1 MRAGTKS
8 TAPHILSSLDKPQVQ
23 RLAAAIATIV
33 TFDVAMGLTYPLLSF
48 LLKAQE
54 YGEALIGLN
63 AAMTPI
69 GLILVSYFIPS
80 LVSLMG
86 SKNLV
91 RIAAVLMSITL
102 LGFKVFPSIEAWFVL
117 RFLLGIAGGVLFGLS
132 ETWVVQAAE
141 GPARARIM
149 AFYAAILSAGFAIGP
164 FMLPFTGYEGWMPFL
179 IASSLGIL
187 TLIPIVFVRTEDKT
201 PDEGKAM
208 SMMEFI
214 PLAPML
220 VTAVF
225 VFSFMDSGVLALFP
239 IFGTESGLSK
249 DVASYALG
257 VLIVGNAV
265 LQFFVGWLADR
276 LPKYFVI
283 AGCSLTTV
291 IMCALLPFVMGDVW
305 MWPVLV
311 VLGTAGFSI
320 YTVSLAIF
328 GERFKG
334 SALIAGASAFAAM
347 WGAGG
352 IISPPAVGFAMESY
366 GPNAMPAVMGAV
378 YALLAVFVVLRIIQ
392 GRR

>member
-1 MRAGTKS
+1 MGAGTNV
-8 TAPHILSSLDKPQVQ
+8 TAGSGLKHLNRQQVV

-48 LLKAQE
+48 LLKAQN
-54 YGEALIGLN
+54 YGELVIGLN

-69 GLILVSYFIPS
+69 GLILISYFIPS
-80 LVSLMG
+80 LVSLLG

-91 RIAAVLMSITL
+91 RIAAVLMCVAL
-102 LGFKVFPSIEAWFVL
+102 LGFKTFPNIEAWFFL

-149 AFYAAILSAGFAIGP
+149 ALYAAILSAGFAIGP
-164 FMLPFTGYEGWMPFL
+164 FMLPFTGYEGWMPFI
-179 IASSLGIL
+179 IAASLGIL
-187 TLIPIVFVRTEDKT
+187 TLIPIIYVTTEDRS
-201 PDEGKAM
+201 PDEHKAM
-208 SMMEFI
+208 SMLDFI

-239 IFGTESGLSK
+239 VFGTESGLSK
-249 DVASYALG
+249 DVTSFALG
-257 VLIVGNAV
+257 VMIIGNAV

-276 LPKYFVI
+276 IPKYFVI
-283 AGCSLTTV
+283 AACCFTTV
-291 IMCALLPFVMGDVW
+291 VMCAVLPFAMGTLW

-347 WGAGG
+347 WGIGG
-352 IISPPAVGFAMESY
+352 IISPPSVGFAMESY
-366 GPNAMPAVMGAV
+366 GPNAMPAVMGLA
-378 YALLAVFVVLRIIQ
+378 YALLAVFILVRIGQ

>member
-1 MRAGTKS
+1 MRAGTKPTAS
-8 TAPHILSSLDKPQVQ
+8 TQLTSLDRDQIQ
-23 RLAAAIATIV
+23 RIAAAIATIV

-48 LLKAQE
+48 LLKAQN
-54 YGEALIGLN
+54 YGEAVIGLN

-69 GLILVSYFIPS
+69 GLILVSYFIPP
-80 LVSLMG
+80 LVSSVG
-86 SKNLV
+86 SKALV
-91 RIAAVLMSITL
+91 RFAAVLMCLTL
-102 LGFKVFPSIEAWFVL
+102 LGFKAFPTIEAWFVL
-117 RFLLGIAGGVLFGLS
+117 RFLLGVAGGVLFGLS

-149 AFYAAILSAGFAIGP
+149 ALYAAILSAGFAIGP
-164 FMLPFTGYEGWMPFL
+164 FMLPFTGYEGWAPFV

-187 TLIPIVFVRTEDKT
+187 TLIPIMFVQTEDRAA
-201 PDEGKAM
+201 DEDKAM
-208 SMMEFI
+208 SMLDFM

-239 IFGTESGLSK
+239 IFGTESGLSR

-257 VLIVGNAV
+257 VLIIGNAV

-276 LPKYFVI
+276 FPKYFVI
-283 AGCSLTTV
+283 AACCMTTV
-291 IMCALLPFVMGDVW
+291 IMCAILPMVMGDLL

-311 VLGTAGFSI
+311 IMGTAGFSI

-347 WGAGG
+347 WGLGG
-352 IISPPAVGFAMESY
+352 IIAPPSIGYAMESY
-366 GPNAMPAVMGAV
+366 GPNAMPTLMGVV
-378 YALLAVFVVLRIIQ
+378 YALLAVFIVMRIGQ

>member
-1 MRAGTKS
+1 MRVGTKPTS
-8 TAPHILSSLDKPQVQ
+8 SRSLRSLDKQQIQ

-33 TFDVAMGLTYPLLSF
+33 AFDVAMGLTYPLLSF
-48 LLKAQE
+48 LLKSQN
-54 YGEALIGLN
+54 YGEAVIGLN

-69 GLILVSYFIPS
+69 GLILVSYFIPP

-91 RIAAVLMSITL
+91 RIAAVLMGITL
-102 LGFKVFPSIEAWFVL
+102 LGFKAFPTIEAWFVL
-117 RFLLGIAGGVLFGLS
+117 RFLLGVAGGILFGLS
-132 ETWVVQAAE
+132 ETWVVQAAD

-149 AFYAAILSAGFAIGP
+149 ALYAAILSAGFAIGP
-164 FMLPFTGYEGWMPFL
+164 FMLPFTGYEGWMPFI

-187 TLIPIVFVRTEDKT
+187 TLIPVIFVTTQDKTEDE
-201 PDEGKAM
+201 DRAM
-208 SMMEFI
+208 TMLDFM

-249 DVASYALG
+249 DVTSYALG
-257 VLIVGNAV
+257 VLIIGNAV

-283 AGCSLTTV
+283 AGCCLTTV
-291 IMCALLPFVMGDVW
+291 IMCAVLPMVMGDLL

-347 WGAGG
+347 WGLGG
-352 IISPPAVGFAMESY
+352 IISPPAIGYAMEAY
-366 GPNAMPAVMGAV
+366 GPNAMPAIMGLA
-378 YALLAVFVVLRIIQ
+378 YALLAVFIVLRIAQ

>member
-1 MRAGTKS
+1 MGIQIKA
-8 TAPHILSSLDKPQVQ
+8 TAARGLKGLDRDQVV

-33 TFDVAMGLTYPLLSF
+33 SFDVAMGLTYPLLSF
-48 LLKAQE
+48 LLKAQN
-54 YGEALIGLN
+54 YGEAVIGLN

-69 GLILVSYFIPS
+69 GLVFISYFIPP
-80 LVSLMG
+80 LVSFMG

-91 RIAAVLMSITL
+91 RVASVLMCVTL
-102 LGFKVFPSIEAWFVL
+102 IGFKVFTSIEAWFVL
-117 RFLLGIAGGVLFGLS
+117 RFLLGMAGGVLFGLS

-149 AFYAAILSAGFAIGP
+149 ALYAAILSAGFAIGP
-164 FMLPFTGYEGWMPFL
+164 FMLPFTGYDGWTPFI

-187 TLIPIVFVRTEDKT
+187 TLIPIMFVKAQDKTDDEDK
-201 PDEGKAM
+201 AM
-208 SMMEFI
+208 TMFDFM

-239 IFGTESGLSK
+239 IYGTESGLSK
-249 DVASYALG
+249 DVTSFALG
-257 VLIVGNAV
+257 VLIIGNAV
-265 LQFFVGWLADR
+265 LQFFVGWLADKF
-276 LPKYFVI
+276 PKYFVI
-283 AGCSLTTV
+283 AWCCVTTMV
-291 IMCALLPFVMGDVW
+291 MCAVLPLVVGDLL

-311 VLGTAGFSI
+311 ILGTAGFSI

-347 WGAGG
+347 WGIGG
-352 IISPPAVGFAMESY
+352 IISPPSIGYAMESY
-366 GPNAMPAVMGAV
+366 GPNAMPAIMGAV
-378 YALLAVFVVLRIIQ
+378 YALLAVFIVLRIVQ

>member
-1 MRAGTKS
+1 MQAGTTS
-8 TAPHILSSLDKPQVQ
+8 TGPDALKRLDKQQ
-23 RLAAAIATIV
+23 LLRLASAIATIV
-33 TFDVAMGLTYPLLSF
+33 TFDVSMGLTYPLLSF
-48 LLKAQE
+48 LLKEQN
-54 YGEALIGLN
+54 YGEAVIGLN

-91 RIAAVLMSITL
+91 RIAAVLMCVTL
-102 LGFKVFPSIEAWFVL
+102 LGFKAFPSIEAWFAL
-117 RFLLGIAGGVLFGLS
+117 RFLLGIAGGILFGLS

-149 AFYAAILSAGFAIGP
+149 AFYAAVLSAGFAIGP
-164 FMLPFTGYEGWMPFL
+164 FMLPFTGYDGWMPFL
-179 IASSLGIL
+179 IASGLSIL
-187 TLIPIVFVRTEDKT
+187 TLIPVVFVRTEDKS
-201 PDEGKAM
+201 PDEAKAM
-208 SMMEFI
+208 SMLEFI

-257 VLIVGNAV
+257 VLIIGNAV

-276 LPKYFVI
+276 VPKYFVI
-283 AGCSLTTV
+283 AGCSFTTV
-291 IMCALLPFVMGDVW
+291 VMCAVLPFVMGDLM

-378 YALLAVFVVLRIIQ
+378 YALLAVFIVMRIAQ

>member
-1 MRAGTKS
+1 MRVGTQPTVSKS
-8 TAPHILSSLDKPQVQ
+8 LRNLDKKQVQ

-33 TFDVAMGLTYPLLSF
+33 AFDVAMGLTYPLLSF
-48 LLKAQE
+48 LLKAQN
-54 YGEALIGLN
+54 YGEAIIGLS

-69 GLILVSYFIPS
+69 GLILISYFIPP
-80 LVSLMG
+80 LVAWMG
-86 SKNLV
+86 SKTLV
-91 RIAAVLMSITL
+91 RIAAVLTCVTL

-117 RFLLGIAGGVLFGLS
+117 RFLLGVAGGVLFGLS
-132 ETWVVQAAE
+132 EAWVVQAAE

-149 AFYAAILSAGFAIGP
+149 ALYAAILSAGFAIGP

-179 IASSLGIL
+179 FAASLGLL
-187 TLIPIVFVRTEDKT
+187 TLIPIMFVQTEDRT
-201 PDEGKAM
+201 ADEESAM
-208 SMMEFI
+208 TMLDFL

-239 IFGTESGLSK
+239 VFGTESGLSK
-249 DVASYALG
+249 DVTSYALG
-257 VLIVGNAV
+257 VLIIGNAF

-283 AGCSLTTV
+283 AGCCVTTV
-291 IMCALLPFVMGDVW
+291 TMCAILPSVMGELL
-305 MWPVLV
+305 MWPVLL
-311 VLGTAGFSI
+311 VLGTAGFSV

-328 GERFKG
+328 GERFRG

-347 WGAGG
+347 WGLGG
-352 IISPPAVGFAMESY
+352 IVSPPLVGFAMEGY
-366 GPNAMPAVMGAV
+366 GPNAMPAIMALA
-378 YALLAVFVVLRIIQ
+378 YALLAVFIVLRIVQ

>member
-1 MRAGTKS
+1 MGAGTNA
-8 TAPHILSSLDKPQVQ
+8 TAANALSSLNKQQVG

-48 LLKAQE
+48 LLKAQQ
-54 YGEALIGLN
+54 YGELLIGLN

-69 GLILVSYFIPS
+69 GLILVSYFIPK
-80 LVSLMG
+80 LVSFMG

-91 RIAAVLMSITL
+91 RIAAVLLCATL
-102 LGFKVFPSIEAWFVL
+102 LAFKVFPSIEAWFFL
-117 RFLLGIAGGVLFGLS
+117 RFLLGVTGGVLFGLS
-132 ETWVVQAAE
+132 EAWVVQAAE

-149 AFYAAILSAGFAIGP
+149 ALYAAILSAGFAIGP
-164 FMLPFTGYEGWMPFL
+164 FMLPFTGYEGWAPFI
-179 IASSLGIL
+179 IAATFAIL
-187 TLIPIVFVRTEDKT
+187 TLIPIIYVTTEDKT
-201 PDEGKAM
+201 SDETQTM
-208 SMMEFI
+208 SMLDFI

-249 DVASYALG
+249 DVTSFALG
-257 VLIVGNAV
+257 VLIIGNAV

-276 LPKYFVI
+276 FPKYFVI
-283 AGCSLTTV
+283 AACCFTTV
-291 IMCALLPFVMGDVW
+291 IMCAILPMVMGSLL

-311 VLGTAGFSI
+311 ILGTAGFSI

-352 IISPPAVGFAMESY
+352 IISPPSVGYAMELY
-366 GPNAMPAVMGAV
+366 GPNALPAVMAV
-378 YALLAVFVVLRIIQ
+378 AYVLLAVFILFRISQ

>member
-1 MRAGTKS
+1 MHAGTQPSASKY
-8 TAPHILSSLDKPQVQ
+8 LRNLDKQQIQ
-23 RLAAAIATIV
+23 RLSAAIATIV

-48 LLKAQE
+48 LLKAQN
-54 YGEALIGLN
+54 YGEAIIGLN

-69 GLILVSYFIPS
+69 GLILVSYFIPP
-80 LVSLMG
+80 LVAWMG
-86 SKNLV
+86 SKTLV
-91 RIAAVLMSITL
+91 RIAAVLTCLTL

-117 RFLLGIAGGVLFGLS
+117 RFLLGVAGGVLFGLS
-132 ETWVVQAAE
+132 EAWVVQAAE

-149 AFYAAILSAGFAIGP
+149 ALYAAILSAGFAIGP
-164 FMLPFTGYEGWMPFL
+164 FMLPFTGYDGWMPFVL
-179 IASSLGIL
+179 ASSLGIL
-187 TLIPIVFVRTEDKT
+187 TLIPIMFVQTEDKT
-201 PDEGKAM
+201 ADEERTM
-208 SMMEFI
+208 TMMDFL

-249 DVASYALG
+249 DVTSYALG
-257 VLIVGNAV
+257 VLIIGNAV
-265 LQFFVGWLADR
+265 LQFFIGWLADR

-283 AGCSLTTV
+283 AGCCLTTI
-291 IMCALLPFVMGDVW
+291 IMCAILPSVMGELL

-347 WGAGG
+347 WGLGG
-352 IISPPAVGFAMESY
+352 IVSPPLVGFAMEGY
-366 GPNAMPAVMGAV
+366 GPNAMPAIMALA
-378 YALLAVFVVLRIIQ
+378 YALLAVFIVLRIVQ